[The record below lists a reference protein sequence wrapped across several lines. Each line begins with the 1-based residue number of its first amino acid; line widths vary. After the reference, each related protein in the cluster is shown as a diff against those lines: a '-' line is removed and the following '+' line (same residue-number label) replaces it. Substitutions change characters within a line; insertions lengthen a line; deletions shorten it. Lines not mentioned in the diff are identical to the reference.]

1 MEHIPTQF
9 TALVAVEL
17 LKCAPQV
24 FIALSNVPDN
34 FGAWI
39 GEPLHQT
46 VQPFTWWRDMFREVA
61 AVVDARD
68 LHDNSVFLLERK
80 QWR

>member
-1 MEHIPTQF
+1 
-9 TALVAVEL
+9 
-17 LKCAPQV
+17 
-24 FIALSNVPDN
+24 
-34 FGAWI
+34 
-39 GEPLHQT
+39 
-46 VQPFTWWRDMFREVA
+46 MFREVA